1 MNQLSAEYNRFDLFD
16 HQKEYNFLKLIQ
28 EPTDYVNQNEK
39 ATNVLSIVLT
49 LHDTKM
55 VYEKSLYKVF
65 DLLGDVGGL
74 LDLFMT
80 FFSIVLS
87 RYNYQLFLFTS
98 INVLFK
104 TVESFDSFSSF
115 LCLQTFCSFKK
126 SAKKALTIKK
136 VEEKLE

>member
-16 HQKEYNFLKLIQ
+16 HQKEYNFLKLIHG
-28 EPTDYVNQNEK
+28 PTNYVNKNER
-39 ATNVLSIVLT
+39 TRNIILGIGLT

-104 TVESFDSFSSF
+104 TVESFDSFS
-115 LCLQTFCSFKK
+115 
-126 SAKKALTIKK
+126 
-136 VEEKLE
+136 